1 YRIPSVS
8 TGRSMGRN
16 IVTPPN
22 TPVLAEAGA
31 LLENGMKSD
40 KYSLRA
46 GPRKEEQEKREKEE
60 EEGLP
65 RRKLLLS
72 LLVIFGVA
80 IAWISSTRFS
90 KAALVV
96 DPHKFNAPYFM
107 LWWNTNWM
115 ITCFPVFLFYNIIR
129 GVKAAQSFHDSVP
142 VLGGSLHT
150 GLFRV
155 ALFLFLWSGA
165 NYSYLKALAYVS
177 ASVATSIQACNV
189 SLVWLMAL
197 FLLGDRF
204 VPPKLFAVFLAIGG
218 VVLISLDKEIRAS
231 WVGILLSTLSPIF
244 AAVYKV
250 MFKWILGDAT
260 LGQVSL
266 FMSSLGLMSLFVNA
280 VPALFLIVFNVE
292 TLEVSAVPWIVLVG
306 AGLLGLLFNFLIN
319 FGIALLHPLVISV
332 GMLVGLP
339 CNTVIDILF
348 SSVSPTPFF
357 ISGSICVFVSFILV
371 VFPYSLVPICK
382 RLRLA

>member
-1 YRIPSVS
+1 MDTS
-8 TGRSMGRN
+8 N
-16 IVTPPN
+16 NNNVT
-22 TPVLAEAGA
+22 TEAGV
-31 LLENGMKSD
+31 LLEKGMKSD
-40 KYSLRA
+40 KYSLRSLRSV
-46 GPRKEEQEKREKEE
+46 RKEEDEE
-60 EEGLP
+60 HEDEEGLP
-65 RRKLLLS
+65 ARKLLLS

-80 IAWISSTRFS
+80 IAWIASTRFS
-90 KAALVV
+90 KAALIV
-96 DPHKFNAPYFM
+96 DPRKFNAPCFM

-115 ITCFPVFLFYNIIR
+115 ITCFPAFLLYNRIR
-129 GVKAAQSFHDSVP
+129 GVKATESFEDSVP
-142 VLGGSLHT
+142 VLGGSLQT
-150 GLFRV
+150 AVGRV

-189 SLVWLMAL
+189 SLVWLMAI

-204 VPPKLFAVFLAIGG
+204 IPPKLFAVFLAIAG

-231 WVGILLSTLSPIF
+231 WIGILLSTLSPIF

-266 FMSSLGLMSLFVNA
+266 FMTCIGLLNFFVNA
-280 VPALFLIVFNVE
+280 IPALLLIIFDVE
-292 TLEVSAVPWIVLVG
+292 RMEISAVPWLVLIG
-306 AGLLGLLFNFLIN
+306 AGFLGLLFNFLIN

-339 CNTVIDILF
+339 CNTVIDIVF

-357 ISGSICVFVSFILV
+357 ISGSICVFISFILI
-371 VFPYSLVPICK
+371 VFPYSLVPICR
-382 RLRLA
+382 RLRLASHFH

>member
-1 YRIPSVS
+1 HYPFSHIS
-8 TGRSMGRN
+8 TGITMGVGN
-16 IVTPPN
+16 IKAPPN
-22 TPVLAEAGA
+22 SPVAEAGA
-31 LLENGMKSD
+31 LLEMGMKSD
-40 KYSLRA
+40 NYSLHV
-46 GPRKEEQEKREKEE
+46 KSKDEKKEE

-72 LLVIFGVA
+72 LIVIFGVA
-80 IAWISSTRFS
+80 IAWIASTRFS
-90 KAALVV
+90 KAALIV
-96 DPHKFNAPYFM
+96 DPRKFNAPYFM

-115 ITCFPVFLFYNIIR
+115 ITCFPVFLLYNRIR
-129 GVKAAQSFHDSVP
+129 GTKPKESLDESLP
-142 VLGGSLHT
+142 VLGGSLQS
-150 GLFRV
+150 GIGRV

-266 FMSSLGLMSLFVNA
+266 FMTCLGLMNLVVNA
-280 VPALFLIVFNVE
+280 IPALFLIVFEVE
-292 TLEVSAVPWIVLVG
+292 QLQIEAVPWVVLVG

-348 SSVSPTPFF
+348 SSVSPTTFF
-357 ISGSICVFVSFILV
+357 ISGSACVFLSFILV
-371 VFPYSLVPICK
+371 IFPYSLVPICK
-382 RLRLA
+382 KLGIA